1 MICKETSLAS
11 KKTFETLKKN
21 DMQKNIH
28 CQTQLGVTQ
37 GEWVKRFFGMFWK
50 GNF

>member
-1 MICKETSLAS
+1 
-11 KKTFETLKKN
+11 
-21 DMQKNIH
+21 MQKNIH

-50 GNF
+50 GKFEQKHHLDGTSNKSGELSS

>member
-1 MICKETSLAS
+1 
-11 KKTFETLKKN
+11 
-21 DMQKNIH
+21 MQKNIH

-50 GNF
+50 GNFNKNITWMGPVTKAVN